1 MGRKETDKQIN
12 FSMGEDLYNQIREAA
27 SERGL
32 SVAAFLKAAAQD
44 AVLDDLKAAVPDQSS
59 NIDSFKSKLGELS
72 DLYKIALTQAADSYE
87 IASSKVKEELKA
99 LQDLT
104 SMTQQQAEQISQLR
118 GENETLRNEIGSLK
132 AQIEDQSKIKQALD
146 ASEKEN
152 SSLKSQLADSDKKLY
167 EEKVNHA
174 AELKALQDEN
184 YEKIIRIFKETKS

>member
-99 LQDLT
+99 LQGLT

>member
-1 MGRKETDKQIN
+1 MGGRETNKQIN

-99 LQDLT
+99 LQGLT

>member
-87 IASSKVKEELKA
+87 IASSQVKEELKG

-104 SMTQQQAEQISQLR
+104 RMTQEQSDTISELR
-118 GENETLRNEIGSLK
+118 DDNETLRTDLAAAKQS
-132 AQIEDQSKIKQALD
+132 IEDQEELK
-146 ASEKEN
+146 KEIQKLSDEN
-152 SSLKSQLADSDKKLY
+152 LQLRKEVTEMNESW
-167 EEKVNHA
+167 A
-174 AELKALQDEN
+174 AEKRAHADEIQKLQAESFD
-184 YEKIIRIFKETKS
+184 KLLQIVRAKS